1 MGVNLIYFT
10 PIMKHVTTTS
20 DFFLVGIDV
29 CVCVVFEWEETRDV
43 FTTTVLLRHS
53 GKSFGLTYMYI
64 QMHKKNKI
72 KKSKK
77 VTFIQ
82 IYQATKHD
90 TNSLPSSMLQDSRT
104 LSQVCK
110 SAVVGNHA
118 SG

>member
-1 MGVNLIYFT
+1 M
-10 PIMKHVTTTS
+10 P
-20 DFFLVGIDV
+20 VGP
-29 CVCVVFEWEETRDV
+29 
-43 FTTTVLLRHS
+43 S

-64 QMHKKNKI
+64 QMHKKNQI
-72 KKSKK
+72 KKSKN
-77 VTFIQ
+77 VPCIQ

-118 SG
+118 SGWWKSETACKMCVLKFYTFIYLLQYFSFVVGVPFGLMYL

>member
-1 MGVNLIYFT
+1 
-10 PIMKHVTTTS
+10 
-20 DFFLVGIDV
+20 
-29 CVCVVFEWEETRDV
+29 
-43 FTTTVLLRHS
+43 
-53 GKSFGLTYMYI
+53 
-64 QMHKKNKI
+64 MHKKNKI

-77 VTFIQ
+77 VPFIQ

>member
-1 MGVNLIYFT
+1 V
-10 PIMKHVTTTS
+10 P
-20 DFFLVGIDV
+20 VG
-29 CVCVVFEWEETRDV
+29 
-43 FTTTVLLRHS
+43 HS

-64 QMHKKNKI
+64 QMHKKNQI
-72 KKSKK
+72 KKS
-77 VTFIQ
+77 FIK